1 MATSELHFQP
11 PEPPLKEDLPSEDRN
26 EFGLLNLGV
35 WMLGMLGMLEV
46 SYRIL

>member
-26 EFGLLNLGV
+26 EFGPLNLGV
-35 WMLGMLGMLEV
+35 WMLEMLGMLEV